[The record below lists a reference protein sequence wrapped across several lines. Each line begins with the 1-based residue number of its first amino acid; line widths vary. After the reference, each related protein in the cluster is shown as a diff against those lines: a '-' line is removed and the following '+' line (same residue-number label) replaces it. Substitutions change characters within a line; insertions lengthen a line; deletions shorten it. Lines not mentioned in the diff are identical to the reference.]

1 MVITYETESTAY
13 KNKKAL
19 YVNATNRCNNRCVF
33 CHRFNREQESSRMD
47 ELWLEREPTVE
58 EILDD
63 IRARDMAKYD
73 EVVFCGYGEPACRLK
88 DILEVA
94 RVLKQ
99 EYGVAVR
106 LNTNGL
112 ADTLYGE
119 DVTPWLDGLVDVVSV
134 SLNAPDAQAY
144 DALCRP
150 QAEDAFEHL
159 LRFSKNAARF
169 AKVYMTII
177 DTMSAEDQAR
187 CREIAEKVGA
197 ELKVRHYLP

>member
-1 MVITYETESTAY
+1 
-13 KNKKAL
+13 
-19 YVNATNRCNNRCVF
+19 
-33 CHRFNREQESSRMD
+33 MD

-58 EILDD
+58 EILSD

-73 EVVFCGYGEPACRLK
+73 EVVFCGYGEPTCRLK
-88 DILEVA
+88 DILAIA

-119 DVTPWLDGLVDVVSV
+119 DVTPWLAGLVDVVSV
-134 SLNAPDAQAY
+134 SLNAPDAEEY
-144 DALCRP
+144 NALCRP
-150 QAEDAFEHL
+150 QTEDAFEHM
-159 LRFSKNAARF
+159 LRFAKNAARF

-177 DTMSAEDQAR
+177 DTMSEEGQTACLR
-187 CREIAEKVGA
+187 IAEESGA
-197 ELKVRHYLP
+197 ALKVRHYLR

>member
-1 MVITYETESTAY
+1 
-13 KNKKAL
+13 
-19 YVNATNRCNNRCVF
+19 
-33 CHRFNREQESSRMD
+33 MD

-58 EILDD
+58 EILSD

-73 EVVFCGYGEPACRLK
+73 EVVFCGYGEPTCRLK
-88 DILEVA
+88 DILAIA

-119 DVTPWLDGLVDVVSV
+119 DVTPWLAGLVDVVSV
-134 SLNAPDAQAY
+134 SLNAPDAEEY
-144 DALCRP
+144 NALCRP
-150 QAEDAFEHL
+150 QAEDAFEHM
-159 LRFSKNAARF
+159 LRFAKNAARF

-177 DTMSAEDQAR
+177 DTMNEEGQTACLR
-187 CREIAEKVGA
+187 IAEESGA
-197 ELKVRHYLP
+197 SLKVRHYLR

>member
-13 KNKKAL
+13 KDKNAL

-33 CHRFNREQESSRMD
+33 CHRFNREEEASRMD
-47 ELWLEREPTVE
+47 ELWLEREPAVE
-58 EILDD
+58 EILND

-73 EVVFCGYGEPACRLK
+73 EIVFCGYGEPTCRLK
-88 DILEVA
+88 DILEIA

-119 DVTPWLDGLVDVVSV
+119 DVTPWLVGLVDVVSV
-134 SLNAPDAQAY
+134 SLNAPDAEEY
-144 DALCRP
+144 EALCRP
-150 QAEDAFEHL
+150 QAEHAFEHHEPGGAGRL
-159 LRFSKNAARF
+159 SSDRRG
-169 AKVYMTII
+169 MRC
-177 DTMSAEDQAR
+177 SA
-187 CREIAEKVGA
+187 
-197 ELKVRHYLP
+197 